1 MILEWF
7 CMFKRLHICTNG
19 YRLKKKKAKQSR
31 RQEDFGWLCCCC
43 VLLCLRSR
51 PFQDYQE
58 VSRIHYRSK
67 AYDLRRDKARVNKA
81 HAAFPRLINCLT
93 MVGLSFVTVMV
104 IGVGSLEFC
113 RFIIGM
119 LSSSDTLEGNKFHQ
133 GFVSSSVNV
142 KEPDTPNDER
152 NQHDTS

>member
-1 MILEWF
+1 MVLYVQKTTYMYKWVSIK
-7 CMFKRLHICTNG
+7 KR
-19 YRLKKKKAKQSR
+19 KAKQSR
-31 RQEDFGWLCCCC
+31 RQEDSGWLCCCCC
-43 VLLCLRSR
+43 VLLCLRSK
-51 PFQDYQE
+51 PFRDFRE
-58 VSRIHYRSK
+58 VSCIHCRSR
-67 AYDLRRDKARVNKA
+67 AYNVRRNKARVNKA

-104 IGVGSLEFC
+104 IRIGSLEFC